1 MAGLCAAGVCVTP
14 ATAASATATPATTQQ
29 QTKAEND
36 TNSKTSGKTKAEPY
50 CAKYK
55 CIALTF
61 DDGPWPYTPELLDT
75 LKKHNAKA
83 TFFLLGR
90 KVANRPEMTQRIAAE
105 GHEIGNH
112 TWDHPDLTKLPDNE
126 VFSEITSTS
135 DIIYETIGKAPT
147 MMRPP
152 NGATN
157 AHLAQLM
164 AEVGLPQILWSHS
177 TLDWQARNTKVIAER
192 TLAGAKRNAVILL
205 HDIVPETVKAMPG
218 VLTKLEKQGYRFV
231 TITTL
236 LQGRELKGGEI
247 YPPRPKKTSTK
258 SPAKTSAKTSTKTST
273 DKK

>member
-1 MAGLCAAGVCVTP
+1 MLRKIRILTAGLCAAGVCVTP
-14 ATAASATATPATTQQ
+14 ATAVSATTVPATTQQ
-29 QTKAEND
+29 QTKTATD
-36 TNSKTSGKTKAEPY
+36 TDSKAGGKAKAQPY

-75 LKKHNAKA
+75 LKKHKAKA

-112 TWDHPDLTKLPDNE
+112 TWNHPDLTKLSDNE
-126 VFSEITSTS
+126 VYSEITSTS
-135 DIIYETIGKAPT
+135 DIIYQTIGKAPT

-157 AHLAQLM
+157 AHLGGLM
-164 AEVGLPQILWSHS
+164 ADLGLPQILWSHS

-218 VLTKLEKQGYRFV
+218 VLTKLEKQGFHFV
-231 TITTL
+231 TISTL

-247 YPPRPKKTSTK
+247 YPPRPKKSSTG
-258 SPAKTSAKTSTKTST
+258 
-273 DKK
+273 KK

>member
-1 MAGLCAAGVCVTP
+1 MWRKISIVMAGLCTAGLCVTP
-14 ATAASATATPATTQQ
+14 VTAGPATASQTATHVKVTPEATA
-29 QTKAEND
+29 KA
-36 TNSKTSGKTKAEPY
+36 KAQAQAKPY
-50 CAKYK
+50 CAKHK

-75 LKKHNAKA
+75 LKKHRAKA

-90 KVANRPEMTQRIAAE
+90 KVANRPELTQRIAAE

-112 TWDHPDLTKLPDNE
+112 TWNHPDLTKLPDDE
-126 VFSEITSTS
+126 VFSEINSTS
-135 DIIYETIGKAPT
+135 DIIYQTIGEAPT

-164 AEVGLPQILWSHS
+164 AEMGLPQILWTHS

-192 TLAGAKRNAVILL
+192 TLAAAERNAVILL

-218 VLTKLEKQGYRFV
+218 VLTKLEKQGYKFV

-236 LQGRELKGGEI
+236 LQGRELRGGEI
-247 YPPRPKKTSTK
+247 YPPRPKKK
-258 SPAKTSAKTSTKTST
+258 
-273 DKK
+273 